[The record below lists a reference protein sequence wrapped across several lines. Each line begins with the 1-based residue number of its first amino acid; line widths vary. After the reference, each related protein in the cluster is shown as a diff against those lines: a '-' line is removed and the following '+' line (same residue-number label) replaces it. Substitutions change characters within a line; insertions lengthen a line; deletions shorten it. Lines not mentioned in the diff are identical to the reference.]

1 MPLPQ
6 PQKQLSPATRDLV
19 IALYRRLDLVER
31 FFRGDPRVEIL
42 HKIGDAGEPA
52 AIPDLLP
59 LVLTRSKDIAR
70 EATRVIERLL
80 ECVKPAEY
88 SRFDEYL
95 RVGDIDWKWRR
106 ETWAELQVQDVKQFA
121 KLAEGAAALLGVLSC
136 HSSGY
141 IRESA
146 VRELGQFTSGVE
158 LPFLL
163 LRINDW
169 VGNVRD
175 IARALVLARI
185 RPAYAFAFLKWLPL
199 VLRLRLTRRGKNE
212 EIIERVKELFQ
223 GVEAAHLLEAGRN
236 SEDRLARRFFYEA
249 SLSGRHE
256 GEDALLPAALQDSDF
271 HIRAIA
277 ARALEHKPPSA
288 EAQRLLEAALRSR
301 FSRVRHEALRSYAE
315 KYREAAE
322 AELKGALLDPNISI
336 REEAQFYLNKTGT
349 FNLRGFYIQNVTAS
363 GGKALA
369 SSLAGL
375 GETGRKEDTTRVS
388 QYLAAKQPQVRA
400 AALRAIAKLDPAY
413 DATVFLAA
421 LCDESARVGCEASFG
436 LQKRVNSVGGARLW
450 DAFVRCKSSRARRGV
465 LFLIARLSKWESL
478 GFLLQALGDPDL
490 SVSGAA
496 ARYKGRLW
504 RRWNRS
510 FVPPTKAQAENLRS
524 ILKTHQLL
532 ISPLEKQQLET
543 DLKQL

>member
-1 MPLPQ
+1 MPIPQ
-6 PQKQLSPATRDLV
+6 PQKQLSPATRELV
-19 IALYRRLDLVER
+19 EALYRRLDLLER
-31 FFRGDPRVEIL
+31 FFQGDPRMEIL
-42 HKIGDAGEPA
+42 RKIGDTGEPA

-59 LVLTRSKDIAR
+59 LVLTRSSEIAR
-70 EATRVIERLL
+70 EATRVIEQLL

-106 ETWAELQVQDVKQFA
+106 EAWAELRVQDVKQFA
-121 KLAEGAAALLGVLSC
+121 KLSKSAAFLLGVLSC

-141 IRESA
+141 LRESA
-146 VRELGQFTSGVE
+146 VRELGHINSGAE

-163 LRINDW
+163 LRVNDW
-169 VGNVRD
+169 VGNIRE
-175 IARALVLARI
+175 IARTLVSARI
-185 RPAYAFAFLKWLPL
+185 RPEYSSAFLKWLPL
-199 VLRLRLTRRGKNE
+199 VLRLRLTRRGKSE

-223 GVEAAHLLEAGRN
+223 SAEAAHLLEAGRN

-256 GEDALLPAALQDSDF
+256 GEEALLPTALQDSDF

-277 ARALEHKPPSA
+277 ARALEHRPPSA

-322 AELKGALLDPNISI
+322 AELERALLDSNISI
-336 REEAQFYLNKTGT
+336 REEAQFYLNRTGT
-349 FNLRGFYIQNVTAS
+349 VNLRDFYIENVAAS
-363 GGKALA
+363 SGKALA

-375 GETGRKEDTTRVS
+375 GETGRKEDTATVS
-388 QYLAAKQPQVRA
+388 QHLAAEQPQVRA

-413 DATVFLAA
+413 DTTVFLAA
-421 LCDESARVGCEASFG
+421 LCDESAKAGREASFG

-450 DAFVRCKSSRARRGV
+450 DAFVRCKSPRAKLGV
-465 LFLIARLSKWESL
+465 LFLIARLSKWESI
-478 GFLLQALGDPDL
+478 GYLLLALGDPDKN
-490 SVSGAA
+490 VSDAA
-496 ARYKGRLW
+496 IRYKARLW

-510 FVPPTKAQAENLRS
+510 FVPPTRVQAESVRA
-524 ILKTHQLL
+524 ILDTHELL
-532 ISPLEKQQLET
+532 ISPQEKRGLEADIE
-543 DLKQL
+543 DH

>member
-1 MPLPQ
+1 MPIPQ
-6 PQKQLSPATRDLV
+6 PQKQLSPATRELV
-19 IALYRRLDLVER
+19 EGLYRSLDLVER

-52 AIPDLLP
+52 AIPDLMP
-59 LVLTRSKDIAR
+59 LVLTRSSDIAR
-70 EATRVIERLL
+70 ETTRVIERLL

-121 KLAEGAAALLGVLSC
+121 KLAEGAASLLGVLSC

-146 VRELGQFTSGVE
+146 VRELGKFTSGVE

-163 LRINDW
+163 LRVNDW
-169 VGNVRD
+169 VGNVRE
-175 IARALVLARI
+175 IARALVSARI
-185 RPAYAFAFLKWLPL
+185 RLGYALAFLKWLPL

-223 GVEAAHLLEAGRN
+223 SAEAAHLLEAGRN

-256 GEDALLPAALQDSDF
+256 GEDALLPTALQDSDF
-271 HIRAIA
+271 HVRVIA
-277 ARALEHKPPSA
+277 ARALEHRPPSA

-301 FSRVRHEALRSYAE
+301 FSRVRHEALRSYAG

-322 AELKGALLDPNISI
+322 AELKRALLDPDISI

-349 FNLRGFYIQNVTAS
+349 VNLRGFYIENVGAS
-363 GGKALA
+363 SGKTLA

-375 GETGRKEDTTRVS
+375 GETGRKEDTAPVS

-400 AALRAIAKLDPAY
+400 AAIRAIAKLDPGY
-413 DATVFLAA
+413 DAAIFLAP
-421 LCDESARVGCEASFG
+421 LSDESAKVRREALFG
-436 LQKRVNSVGGARLW
+436 LQKRVNSVGGERLW
-450 DAFVRCKSSRARRGV
+450 EAFLGCKSPRAKRDV
-465 LFLIARLSKWESL
+465 LFLIARLSRWESL
-478 GFLLQALGDPDL
+478 GLLLQALGDPDN
-490 SVSGAA
+490 SVSEAA
-496 ARYKGRLW
+496 ERYKARLW
-504 RRWNRS
+504 RRWNHS
-510 FVPPTKAQAENLRS
+510 FVPPTKDQTENLRA
-524 ILKTHQLL
+524 ILETHQLL
-532 ISPLEKQQLET
+532 ISSGEKEQLKAL
-543 DLKQL
+543 LKQL